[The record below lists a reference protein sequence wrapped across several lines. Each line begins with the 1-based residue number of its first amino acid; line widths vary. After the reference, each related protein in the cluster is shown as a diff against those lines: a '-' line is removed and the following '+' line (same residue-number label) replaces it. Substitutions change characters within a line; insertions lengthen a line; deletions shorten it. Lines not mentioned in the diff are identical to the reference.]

1 MEQNEYSKGALI
13 LFVLILMFVFFC
25 IGYCV
30 THLLFEIISPSL
42 CSDSILGIL
51 FGSREVI

>member
-1 MEQNEYSKGALI
+1 MEQNEYSKGALV

-30 THLLFEIISPSL
+30 THLLLEIVSPSL
-42 CSDSILGIL
+42 CSDSLPDIL
-51 FGSREVI
+51 FVLLFGR

>member
-1 MEQNEYSKGALI
+1 MEQNEYSRGALV

-25 IGYCV
+25 IGYCL
-30 THLLFEIISPSL
+30 THLLLEIVSPFL